1 VAKTVA
7 LYTHS
12 GLPCRRQNQPVK
24 ECNAMLWQTL
34 EPSRR
39 VKPCGQAAMPFAG
52 RSISLSADEHN
63 YLGRWRD

>member
-1 VAKTVA
+1 
-7 LYTHS
+7 
-12 GLPCRRQNQPVK
+12 
-24 ECNAMLWQTL
+24 MLWQIL

-52 RSISLSADEHN
+52 RSISLSTDKHN